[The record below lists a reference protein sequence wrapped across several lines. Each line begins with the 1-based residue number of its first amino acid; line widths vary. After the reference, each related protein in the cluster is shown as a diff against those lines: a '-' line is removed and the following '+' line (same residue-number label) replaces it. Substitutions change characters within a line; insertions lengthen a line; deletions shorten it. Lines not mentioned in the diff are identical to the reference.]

1 MVEQHCA
8 AHLGHG
14 LDEPLEFEPE
24 LRLDTPAGQYFLRLV
39 NLFAEELTLARRLD
53 GCAHPFR
60 HPLANDRVAEHFAS
74 ALLNAL
80 IYGQQSNMSAAL
92 ARPETAAA
100 PHFVR
105 RVEDYIRHHY
115 AEPLTVEKLALV
127 AGVST
132 RTLFAGFRDFRRVA
146 PMTYLKSYRLDKAR
160 QALQGGEAS
169 GVTGVTKVALDSGF
183 SHLGRFAKHYH
194 SRFGELP
201 SMTAR
206 MKVAGPNG
214 WRNTPGSDD

>member
-1 MVEQHCA
+1 
-8 AHLGHG
+8 
-14 LDEPLEFEPE
+14 
-24 LRLDTPAGQYFLRLV
+24 LRLV

-53 GCAHPFR
+53 GCAHPFA
-60 HPLANDRVAEHFAS
+60 HPLANERVAEHFAS

-80 IYGQQSNMSAAL
+80 IYGQKSNLSAAL

-105 RVEDYIRHHY
+105 RVEDYIRHYY
-115 AEPLTVEKLALV
+115 AEPLTIEKLALV
-127 AGVST
+127 GGVST
-132 RTLFAGFRDFRRVA
+132 RTLFAGFRDFRRVT
-146 PMTYLKSYRLDKAR
+146 PMTYLKAFRLDKAR
-160 QALQGGEAS
+160 QALQSGEAS

-206 MKVAGPNG
+206 MKVAGTRYPS
-214 WRNTPGSDD
+214 P